1 MKKKVLLK
9 GPVLSQSGYGYQ
21 ARFAL
26 EALRTCDEL
35 DIFIINTGWG
45 RTSWLTD
52 DDNFREW
59 VDNKIKKTIQYIKGG
74 GQFDIFLQVSIPNE
88 VEHNAPVNI
97 LYTAGIETTKVAPQW
112 IEKTMGLT
120 KMIVVS
126 NHAKEVF
133 NRTSYEAVD
142 QNTGRRIS
150 DFRNKTEID
159 VVNYGLE
166 KKTRKKLA
174 IDFDY
179 DFNFL
184 TVAQWG
190 VRKNLDNTIKWFVEE
205 FENDEVGL
213 VVKTSIAKN
222 SYMDRQHTEMR
233 LKNILATYPNRKCKV
248 YLLHGNMETE
258 EIRSLYNHDKIKAY
272 VTATHGEGFG
282 LPVFEAAQYKLP
294 IVSTGWS
301 GLLDFLVGNNQ
312 ESLFESVDY
321 ELKKVQPQ
329 AVWDGVIVPD
339 AMWAYPTEYS
349 LKSSMRKVYDNYE
362 TALRRAEKL
371 EKHLKKNFKLEDKY
385 QEFVD
390 SVMET
395 VKVSDDDIEDW
406 LSEMKSFE

>member
-9 GPVLSQSGYGYQ
+9 GPVLSQSGYGHQ

-26 EALRTCDEL
+26 EALRTSDEL

-45 RTSWLTD
+45 RTSWLTED
-52 DDNFREW
+52 DKFREW
-59 VDNKIKKTIQYIKGG
+59 VDNKIKKTIPYIKNG

-112 IEKTMGLT
+112 IEKAMGLT

-126 NHAKEVF
+126 NHAKEVY

-142 QNTGRRIS
+142 QNTGQRIPEFKNS
-150 DFRNKTEID
+150 TEID

-166 KKTRKKLA
+166 KKTRKKLK
-174 IDFDY
+174 IDLDY

-190 VRKNLDNTIKWFVEE
+190 IRKNLDNTIRWFVEE
-205 FENDEVGL
+205 FREDEVGL
-213 VVKTSIAKN
+213 VVKTSTAKN

-233 LKNILATYPNRKCKV
+233 LKSILREYPDRTCKV

-258 EIRSLYNHDKIKAY
+258 EIRSLYNHDKIKCY
-272 VTATHGEGFG
+272 VTTTHGEGFG
-282 LPVFEAAQYKLP
+282 LPVFEAAQYRLP
-294 IVSTGWS
+294 VVATGWS
-301 GLLDFLVGNNQ
+301 GMLDFLVDDNQ
-312 ESLFESVDY
+312 VSLFQSVDY
-321 ELKKVQPQ
+321 ELKKVQQQ

-339 AMWAYPTEYS
+339 AMWAYPKENS
-349 LKSSMRKVYDNYE
+349 FRNCMREVYENYDS
-362 TALRRAEKL
+362 AAKQAEKL
-371 EKHLKKNFKLEDKY
+371 EKHLKKNFKLKDKH
-385 QEFVD
+385 QEFLD

-395 VKVSDDDIEDW
+395 VKVSDDDIENW
-406 LSEMKSFE
+406 LNTMNSYD